1 MSFSSSSFT
10 ILQSCWFSDLNSRPS
25 FELLHETLL
34 HQLTHNECSHLIRLD
49 ILDNTY
55 EIQTPP
61 SQCSN
66 DSAICHSPL
75 PLPVAVEVSVDCYTS
90 NKPKPYP
97 FAINPSYRKDSM
109 DVPAVLKMK
118 VPLGRTGQPT
128 HCSNL
133 DVVPRVQIS
142 NPTAKLFTTTTV
154 TSIQDPPPYDSL
166 PKMAGDGSTEV

>member
-1 MSFSSSSFT
+1 M
-10 ILQSCWFSDLNSRPS
+10 
-25 FELLHETLL
+25 
-34 HQLTHNECSHLIRLD
+34 
-49 ILDNTY
+49 DNTY
-55 EIQTPP
+55 ETQTPP

-75 PLPVAVEVSVDCYTS
+75 PLPVTVEVSVDCYTR
-90 NKPKPYP
+90 NKLTPHTS
-97 FAINPSYRKDSM
+97 AVNPSYRKDSM

-118 VPLGRTGQPT
+118 VPLGRTSSQPT
-128 HCSNL
+128 QCSNL

-154 TSIQDPPPYDSL
+154 TSFQDPPPYDSL